1 MLFFPSL
8 IALAE
13 FSVDNCWVRHDPVR
27 PGGPALVLEE
37 IEVGL
42 ASIRPGGPALI
53 LEEIEFG
60 LA

>member
-1 MLFFPSL
+1 M
-8 IALAE
+8 
-13 FSVDNCWVRHDPVR
+13 R